1 MSIAVVNNYCSKRL
15 HLQEFRGKR
24 CFDKEVEV
32 FNSIL
37 LKLFFFLQMCIIY
50 SPLILTFL
58 SSWRSLVAVSM
69 METGGGELPKR
80 RSKQQHALKN
90 F

>member
-1 MSIAVVNNYCSKRL
+1 MEKDTSTKKWKCLIAFYLNC
-15 HLQEFRGKR
+15 
-24 CFDKEVEV
+24 
-32 FNSIL
+32 
-37 LKLFFFLQMCIIY
+37 FFLQMCIIY

-69 METGGGELPKR
+69 METGGGELPMR